1 MNALKYCFDYVVNTG
16 VKPGLSTYEQ
26 GLVKLT
32 NKASLVI
39 ILIVNLIFVP
49 LTLYNQHTPSILFFN
64 SLFFPLTLIFNK
76 LGYYKLARHALLII
90 LYSMLLVISIVRG
103 RESGILFVL
112 IPTILLFFI
121 FFYGHKSLYAHLVL
135 SLVISSFTL
144 IYTDLHLPVQP
155 YSREIVSSVFAI
167 NLLISLSLAAI
178 FINFIFNLNRRYQ
191 KELLELNST
200 KNKILGII
208 GHDLRSPI
216 NSLKGLLHLLSN
228 KNINQEEFRQLTSHL
243 YRNTELLSYSLDNLL
258 QWSVSQMKGF
268 HPIPLSFNIFEMIE
282 NECKLF
288 TEAARLKNIKL
299 SNQVAPDTYAYADP
313 NNITLVVRNLLNNAI
328 KFTPE
333 GGEVSISTEV
343 QGGKLFI
350 HIADTGVGMDA
361 AQLSRLFG
369 SFKPINSRGTR
380 GEAGTGLGLMLCKDM
395 VTYNKGKIWVKSE
408 KEKGSTFSFSL
419 PAVPNS
425 PTHQLNGQES
435 KEQQV

>member
-1 MNALKYCFDYVVNTG
+1 MNALKYCFDYVVKTG
-16 VKPGLSTYEQ
+16 VKPKLSTYEQ
-26 GLVKLT
+26 GLIKLT
-32 NKASLVI
+32 NKAALVI

-49 LTLYNQHTPSILFFN
+49 LALYNQHTPSVLFFN

-76 LGYYKLARHALLII
+76 LGFYKLARHALLII
-90 LYSMLLVISIVRG
+90 LYSMLLIISVVRG

-121 FFYGHKSLYAHLVL
+121 FFYGHKSLYVHLVL
-135 SLVISSFTL
+135 SLIISSFTL

-191 KELLELNST
+191 VELLELNST

-216 NSLKGLLHLLSN
+216 NSLKGLLQLLSN
-228 KNINQEEFRQLTSHL
+228 KNINQEEFRQLTGHL
-243 YRNTELLSYSLDNLL
+243 YRNTEHLSYSLDNLL

-268 HPIPLSFNIFEMIE
+268 QPSPLSFNLFELIE

-288 TEAARLKNIKL
+288 AEAARLKSISLQNH
-299 SNQVAPDTYAYADP
+299 VAPDTYAYADP
-313 NNITLVVRNLLNNAI
+313 HNITLVVRNLLNNAI

-333 GGEVSISTEV
+333 DGEVSIKSEV
-343 QGGKLFI
+343 QKDQLTI
-350 HIADTGVGMDA
+350 HVADSGVGMDA
-361 AQLSRLFG
+361 TQLNRLFG
-369 SFKPINSRGTR
+369 SFRPINSRGTK

-395 VTYNKGKIWVKSE
+395 LTYNKGKIWVRSE
-408 KEKGSTFSFSL
+408 KDKGSTFSFSL
-419 PAVPNS
+419 PSAPVPPAN
-425 PTHQLNGQES
+425 QLSGQQS
-435 KEQQV
+435 KE